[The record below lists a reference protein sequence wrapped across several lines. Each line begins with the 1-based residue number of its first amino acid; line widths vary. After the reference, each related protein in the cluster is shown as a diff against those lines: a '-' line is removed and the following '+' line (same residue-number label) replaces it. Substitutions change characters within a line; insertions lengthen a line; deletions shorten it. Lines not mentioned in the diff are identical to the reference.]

1 MTARR
6 SKTQSTPFRQLLPYF
21 FFSLIILTTIFRGSL
36 YKNHSIASQP
46 IMHSI
51 GQSDFT
57 ISTDRISEMYLTA
70 DLAYTMNLATRN
82 YINMDYISVTTQY
95 AIDQTGAVKL
105 EKPNIV
111 DVSNISRG
119 VREYVVSD
127 NENLDAIAAKFKVT
141 TDQIRW
147 SNGLRT
153 AQVAVGQKLLIP
165 TTPGII
171 YTVKE
176 GDTFE
181 LVATKYGSPAS
192 HIIAY
197 NDLETADS
205 LTVGARILL
214 PGGSLPTNERPENQR
229 IQTSPANSNFAASQP
244 VYRVYHPVAG
254 GNPLPYGW
262 CTWYAWQ
269 WRKENMPWNY
279 TLPGSGLG
287 DARYWDEN
295 LRNRYYIDRTPKYGS
310 VFQNDHGY
318 YGHVGIVTGVN
329 SDGSITISDMNGV
342 AGWGRVGSTTVP
354 KDKWINWD
362 FIHQAIGT

>member
-1 MTARR
+1 MIARR
-6 SKTQSTPFRQLLPYF
+6 TKINLFRQFIPYF
-21 FFSLIILTTIFRGSL
+21 FATLVLFTFVFRGSL
-36 YKNHSIASQP
+36 YKTHSVASQP

-51 GQSDFT
+51 GNSNFT

-70 DLAYTMNLATRN
+70 DLAHTMNLATKS
-82 YINMDYISVTTQY
+82 YINMDYVSVTTQY
-95 AIDQTGAVKL
+95 AIDQTGAIKL

-111 DVSNISRG
+111 DVSSISRG
-119 VREYVVSD
+119 VKEYIVTD
-127 NENLDAIAAKFKVT
+127 GENLDAIAAKFKVT

-147 SNGLRT
+147 SNGMRDKNIAT
-153 AQVAVGQKLLIP
+153 GQQLFIP

-171 YTVKE
+171 YTIKN
-176 GDTFE
+176 GDTFDQI
-181 LVATKYGSPAS
+181 ATRYGSPVN

-197 NDLETADS
+197 NDLENTDQPV
-205 LTVGARILL
+205 VGARILL
-214 PGGSLPTNERPENQR
+214 PGGTPPTHERPE
-229 IQTSPANSNFAASQP
+229 SQP
-244 VYRVYHPVAG
+244 VNTPRPGGSSIASAPTYRIYRPVSA

-295 LRNRYYIDRTPKYGS
+295 LRNRYHIDRTPRYGS

-329 SDGSITISDMNGV
+329 ADGSITISDMNGV

-354 KDKWINWD
+354 KEKWINWD
-362 FIHQAIGT
+362 FIHQALGT